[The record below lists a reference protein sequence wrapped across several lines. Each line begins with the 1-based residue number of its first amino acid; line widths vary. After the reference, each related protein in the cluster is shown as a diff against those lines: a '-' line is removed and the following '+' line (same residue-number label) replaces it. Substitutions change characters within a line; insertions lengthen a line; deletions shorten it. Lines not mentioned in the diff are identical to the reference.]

1 MQSLIRSKSAGV
13 TGGRGT
19 AGAGPGRDLL
29 YGSRGVPAAPTYRR
43 PGDLGPYEPCSS
55 TPRVRIVDSVE
66 TTPEIGAIEEPRRS
80 RAWRTP
86 EVEARREIR
95 LSGRGGL
102 DMEDLVSMCELR
114 CRKACNLRSA
124 AEDSEETCH
133 SGSSGGRARRY
144 WKRGSP
150 KPTAGDA
157 GAMDT
162 DPSPVRLWDSGGHS
176 EGYRIAYEQPLES
189 EETAR
194 PPTRANTAPEPSL
207 EHDAEALER
216 SARARTAP
224 VARHTEPPRNSM
236 GDTPMAEESEAPG
249 TAGRAGSGGKH
260 AACHCEQVSFLMGK
274 YPRMGMD
281 AIVHRLHSLDNAKD
295 SLEEDLAGIMDDQ
308 SAAERNMAELRA
320 ERDRYRENLELAL
333 EKQQRVADSLL
344 QLVEDMSGRL
354 KRLEELQ
361 PPTSVP
367 ELPAKPA
374 AAELVERVK
383 TLKGAMGKPMGGPAE
398 APYAPPRV
406 DPGALPFV
414 PMFSESTML
423 GEQTAPAGSMRE
435 GHVTTDPRSLTVQMS
450 HAAQHLPITTTAHA
464 VYAEEEIQSQKRTM
478 GSADRHG
485 WGHPGGNLWAKDP
498 NTGIWTAAG
507 ASPSRIPNPMGS
519 GPTGPHSMEERD
531 VRGVYS
537 HPPATGGIRLGGVV
551 AGDVGDAIRI
561 DDLRGIKIPYY
572 DGNPSNL
579 DDSILDWEDF
589 AEEVV
594 GEMRGAP
601 RDKWVCRTFPNRL
614 AQDLKEELRDQIREG
629 LIRTE
634 QACLQWF
641 KDEERVDAPNQKLE
655 DLWSIPLPLDRG
667 ELRVREWNR
676 YLRKYRRSLKL
687 VEDWN
692 EASEIR
698 HLLKDV
704 LPGHWKRRVEDEEKK
719 RAKKRVAV
727 RIMAAEDTHAGIM
740 EFFRRNLGEPKRML
754 GLKNAVY
761 VEVFGDT
768 MGQRLMRLNSVE
780 WRRGEQLRMQVILA
794 RMSLDKI
801 VKLITVELKLNA
813 KNEAHLQDRQG
824 YGQRGHRED
833 RHHREIQEDTANSAE
848 DGSGSGQDHWSREDH
863 EEAHFFAF
871 VAHNVREH
879 GQDWSEWNRVGP
891 KKNREPRRMG
901 NPPLSFREY
910 RSQHDGCWVCYGK
923 GNNQAHDH
931 RQCKVYEADKKA
943 YFAAHQEKKPKEQ
956 RIADWN
962 AKGGDGGKDQ
972 GKGQG
977 KGRGRGYGGGPGQD
991 RRVRSIEE
999 VAEDMLRTLG
1009 ELKAQQRGGQSP
1021 GESQP
1026 EGAMGSQ
1033 V

>member
-1 MQSLIRSKSAGV
+1 
-13 TGGRGT
+13 
-19 AGAGPGRDLL
+19 
-29 YGSRGVPAAPTYRR
+29 
-43 PGDLGPYEPCSS
+43 
-55 TPRVRIVDSVE
+55 
-66 TTPEIGAIEEPRRS
+66 
-80 RAWRTP
+80 
-86 EVEARREIR
+86 
-95 LSGRGGL
+95 
-102 DMEDLVSMCELR
+102 MEDLVSMCERR

-124 AEDSEETCH
+124 AEISDEACH

-144 WKRGSP
+144 RKRGSP
-150 KPTAGDA
+150 KSAARDA

-162 DPSPVRLWDSGGHS
+162 DPSPVRLWESEGHS
-176 EGYRIAYEQPLES
+176 EGYRTAYEPPSES
-189 EETAR
+189 ETPA
-194 PPTRANTAPEPSL
+194 PIARANTAPEPAL
-207 EHDAEALER
+207 QHNAEGLER
-216 SARARTAP
+216 PARARTAP
-224 VARHTEPPRNSM
+224 VPRHTGPEM
-236 GDTPMAEESEAPG
+236 DAIGDTPMGDESEVPG
-249 TAGRAGSGGKH
+249 TAGCAESSGKH
-260 AACHCEQVSFLMGK
+260 AACHCEHVSFLMGK
-274 YPRMGMD
+274 YRKMGMD
-281 AIVHRLHSLDNAKD
+281 AIVHRLDRLDNAKD
-295 SLEEDLAGIMDDQ
+295 GLEEDVAGILDDQ
-308 SAAERNMAELRA
+308 SAAEKDMEELRA

-333 EKQQRVADSLL
+333 EKQQRVVDSLL
-344 QLVEDMSGRL
+344 HLVEDMSGRL

-361 PPTSVP
+361 PLASGP

-374 AAELVERVK
+374 AVELVERVK
-383 TLKGAMGKPMGGPAE
+383 TLRSAMEKPMGGPAE

-423 GEQTAPAGSMRE
+423 GEHTAPAGSMRE

-450 HAAQHLPITTTAHA
+450 HAAQDVPITTNMV
-464 VYAEEEIQSQKRTM
+464 VYAEEKIENHTMQGRTM
-478 GSADRHG
+478 GSADGHG
-485 WGHPGGNLWAKDP
+485 RGHPGGNLWAKDP
-498 NTGIWTAAG
+498 NTGIWTADG
-507 ASPSRIPNPMGS
+507 ANPSRIPNPMGS

-579 DDSILDWEDF
+579 DDFILDWEDF

-594 GEMRGAP
+594 GGMRGAP
-601 RDKWVCRTFPNRL
+601 RDKWVCRTFPHRL

-634 QACLQWF
+634 QACLQWLE
-641 KDEERVDAPNQKLE
+641 DEERLDAPNQKLE

-676 YLRKYRRSLKL
+676 YLRKYRRCLQL

-704 LPGHWKRRVEDEEKK
+704 LPGNWKRRVEDEEKK
-719 RAKKRVAV
+719 HAKKRVAV

-740 EFFRRNLGEPKRML
+740 EFFRRNLGEPNRML

-761 VEVFGDT
+761 VEVFGDS
-768 MGQRLMRLNSVE
+768 MGQRLLRLNNVE
-780 WRRGEQLRMQVILA
+780 WRRGELLRMQVIFA
-794 RMSLDKI
+794 RMSLDEI
-801 VKLITVELKLNA
+801 VKYITVELKLNA
-813 KNEAHLQDRQG
+813 KNEAHVQDRHG
-824 YGQRGHRED
+824 HGQRGHRED

-848 DGSGSGQDHWSREDH
+848 DGSGSGQDHWTGSREDH

-871 VAHNVREH
+871 VAHNVKNH
-879 GQDWSEWNRVGP
+879 GQDWSRWSQLGP
-891 KKNREPRRMG
+891 KKSREPRRIG

-923 GNNQAHDH
+923 GNNHAHDH

-943 YFAAHQEKKPKEQ
+943 YFAAHPEKKPKEQ
-956 RIADWN
+956 RISDWK
-962 AKGGDGGKDQ
+962 AKGGHGGKGQ

-977 KGRGRGYGGGPGQD
+977 KGGGRGYGGGPGQD

-999 VAEDMLRTLG
+999 VAEEMLRTLE

-1021 GESQP
+1021 GGSQP
-1026 EGAMGSQ
+1026 EGAAGSQ